1 MPDKT
6 KIAYLKAHDELKT
19 VIQSLAANSSLYP
32 ICLEEGDNSIGC
44 SEHPLLNTSKPLIKK
59 FESYTGDTKLCK
71 LLAFTMD
78 TEETCKDESYT
89 YNNST
94 FKTNLSFITKNGM
107 QWIVSP
113 QARAIESDKATYQSD
128 IYVDVDP
135 SKKSKNYLYDSVSCK
150 EPDRFK
156 FLVAADGSV
165 IPADPMGLMYV
176 NTRKSYMKNK
186 KQKADG
192 EVAALLSEEL
202 REFGYRPCNEGN
214 HMNEIEP
221 PEKPSPD
228 PTAEPEPEPAG
239 KAGLACG
246 DSYEGY
252 IVNCVLVSAKLDD
265 KDILSHNFFYI
276 YESPNP
282 NFLGRIAKRFKKDDI
297 PQNIIDLLN

>member
-1 MPDKT
+1 
-6 KIAYLKAHDELKT
+6 
-19 VIQSLAANSSLYP
+19 
-32 ICLEEGDNSIGC
+32 
-44 SEHPLLNTSKPLIKK
+44 
-59 FESYTGDTKLCK
+59 
-71 LLAFTMD
+71 
-78 TEETCKDESYT
+78 
-89 YNNST
+89 
-94 FKTNLSFITKNGM
+94 M

-113 QARAIESDKATYQSD
+113 QARTIESDKAIYQSD
-128 IYVDVDP
+128 VYVDVDP
-135 SKKSKNYLYDSVSCK
+135 SKKSKNCLYDSVNCK

-165 IPADPMGLMYV
+165 IPADPKGLMYV

-192 EVAALLSEEL
+192 EVAVLLDDEL
-202 REFGYRPCNEGN
+202 REFGYRPCSEDNN
-214 HMNEIEP
+214 MNEDELPDEP
-221 PEKPSPD
+221 PEIPSPE
-228 PTAEPEPEPAG
+228 PTPEPQPEPEPAG

-252 IVNCVLVSAKLDD
+252 IVNCVQENDSSTTEFWESISIQHPVAYPVYAAQLVLIRESQSKVKYVGLNICTLQPNFSSGNCSYILLEGYSSSDKLIKKDWNGSGYIPYNGYADGKYILLSAALDD

-282 NFLGRIAKRFKKDDI
+282 NFLGRIATHFKKDNI